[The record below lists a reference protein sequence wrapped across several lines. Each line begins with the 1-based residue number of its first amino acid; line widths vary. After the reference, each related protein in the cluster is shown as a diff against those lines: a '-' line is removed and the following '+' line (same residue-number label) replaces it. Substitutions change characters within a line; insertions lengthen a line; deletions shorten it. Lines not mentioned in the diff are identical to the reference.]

1 MLKGETMVGFK
12 QSTVTSWKHINYKIM
27 EVLIQDI
34 WLVESLTFYIGLL
47 HDSHL
52 QKVFLNSVNRRRA
65 DIMYHTSSK

>member
-1 MLKGETMVGFK
+1 
-12 QSTVTSWKHINYKIM
+12 M